1 MASKDDLNLSKITDP
16 TEQSEIQSI
25 SLLLDVTNNPVFA
38 PSVIAQ
44 GEDFTDPVEGVTLS
58 DATQSVS
65 TGDKDPNIGPV
76 VVAGTETDDI
86 ITTLQSDI
94 AGYFNAISNI
104 TTADDVNRYF
114 LGTPVV
120 QESRLDIDVCVD
132 DTTGDPL
139 PDNPTLSYDQAA
151 FNAALIA
158 KLGPPGPRAVF
169 NAPFVGKLPADF
181 STGEPVIPAAYSTI
195 THPSGNPNAT
205 AGLRANIQKLY
216 NQTINEVKVTNP
228 PSKTCPVGSTYHE
241 RYEMN
246 KFRFGKPHQLQENI
260 TITGLSYVDA
270 NGATGTVI
278 DDTVPAPY
286 TITYSYGDGDEF
298 HALNSILT
306 PAGKAALAGKSFN
319 LSVLF
324 TELGSAGSIQPP
336 TTDSKNVIGAIT
348 ELDES
353 LGTTTA
359 QAATVEESVWIG
371 GVGDW
376 RNSQSITMD
385 DPNDPGTATIN
396 NPDFDIDSY
405 NQVIT
410 INSEWNNMLAWRKLN
425 LIPVLRK
432 DKILVEK
439 FVPNP
444 DPALSGE
451 QIRLLELDMNSQV
464 TLLEATYSLWRHVS
478 ADMANT
484 YGVDSI
490 ITPGASGDQ
499 LIQEIDS
506 KSHVEIFNMLYTDLS
521 GLSGDL
527 ATIQSSTTGDF
538 TLIQQAISGS
548 GDTLI
553 SNLSGNSIYNN
564 LNTIYTGLTATQDCC
579 ETNTNNISALS
590 ASMDSTITTTISGV
604 SGDTF
609 LPDLTGNSIIKNI
622 NNIYTSISGTSGD
635 TFVPGLTG
643 DSIVKNINNIYT
655 GLTANVECCET
666 NTTSITALSTLV
678 TNLTGGAGGEGLTNI
693 QYAISGDGSDVLIT
707 NLSGDNIYEN
717 LNIMYYEL
725 SGFSECCDLIKTH
738 LSGGDDTTITN
749 QLSTLIENNAININ
763 VLSGCCDN
771 NADAINMLKTIIY
784 GPSQNDEFH
793 TDLYNNSIITNIN
806 TLYTTLS
813 GLVGA
818 PLTGA
823 PEAGEPDPWGNI
835 LNNTTNINKLF
846 TDVTHLSATI
856 DECCENQTT
865 TLSAFSGNIVD
876 LINDVQNEVTNID
889 TSVTTNITNITNSL
903 SSYVDLTTNQII
915 SGSKTFDDPTLIDA
929 PLSAGDN
936 VTIGTGNTIFN
947 VCTDTS
953 GNTEM
958 IVNGLPVDGVND
970 INSLPI
976 NSVYITEINGHKVL
990 AIKTS

>member
-1 MASKDDLNLSKITDP
+1 MARKDDLKISKITDP

-25 SLLLDVTNNPVFA
+25 SLLLDVTTNPVFV
-38 PSVIAQ
+38 PSVDAL
-44 GEDFTDPVEGVTLS
+44 GEEHSTPVEGFTLN
-58 DATQSVS
+58 DATQSVA
-65 TGDKDPNIGPV
+65 TGKIDRDIGPV
-76 VVAGTETDDI
+76 VIPGTETNDI
-86 ITTLQSDI
+86 ISTLQSDI
-94 AGYFNAISNI
+94 PGYFNAASNI
-104 TTADDVNRYF
+104 TTADDVTRFF

-120 QESRLDIDVCVD
+120 QEDREDLDVCVD
-132 DTTGDPL
+132 DNTGEPL
-139 PDNPTLSYDQAA
+139 SVQPTMSYDQAA
-151 FNAALIA
+151 FNAALETYA
-158 KLGPPGPRAVF
+158 LSNYNRVFTHSLNQGLGVQ
-169 NAPFVGKLPADF
+169 PADF
-181 STGEPVIPAAYSTI
+181 STGEPQIPSIYSETI
-195 THPSGNPNAT
+195 TNSRHAKFLDMLTGQYNSSIVAV
-205 AGLRANIQKLY
+205 KL
-216 NQTINEVKVTNP
+216 TNP
-228 PSKTCPVGSTYHE
+228 STKTCPVGSTYFE
-241 RYEMN
+241 TYLMQ
-246 KFRFGKPHQLQENI
+246 KFRYSKPYQLEENV
-260 TITGLSYVDA
+260 TITGATYTDV
-270 NGATGTVI
+270 NGATGSVI

-286 TITYSYGDGDEF
+286 SITYSYGSGPEF
-298 HALNSILT
+298 QTLNNKLT
-306 PAGKAALAGKSFN
+306 PAGISAISGKSFN
-319 LSVLF
+319 VSVMF
-324 TELGSAGSIQPP
+324 TEVGSSGEIQPP
-336 TTDSKNVIGAIT
+336 STDSKNVIGAIN
-348 ELDES
+348 EIDQDLN
-353 LGTTTA
+353 TTA
-359 QAATVEESVWIG
+359 TQAATVEDSVWVG
-371 GVGDW
+371 GLGDW

-396 NPDFDIDSY
+396 NPDFDIDAY
-405 NQVIT
+405 NQVIA
-410 INSEWNNMLAWRKLN
+410 INSEWNNMIAWRKLN

-579 ETNTNNISALS
+579 ETNTKNISALS

-609 LPDLTGNSIIKNI
+609 LPSLTGNSIIKNI

-643 DSIVKNINNIYT
+643 DSIIKNINNIYT

-678 TNLTGGAGGEGLTNI
+678 TNLTGGDGGEGLTNI

-823 PEAGEPDPWGNI
+823 PENGEPDPWGNI

-889 TSVTTNITNITNSL
+889 TSVTTNVTNITNSL

-958 IVNGLPVDGVND
+958 IVNGLPVEGVND